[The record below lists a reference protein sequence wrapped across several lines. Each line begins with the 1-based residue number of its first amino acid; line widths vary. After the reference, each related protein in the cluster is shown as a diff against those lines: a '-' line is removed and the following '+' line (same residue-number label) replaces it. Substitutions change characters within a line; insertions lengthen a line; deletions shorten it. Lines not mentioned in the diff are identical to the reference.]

1 MLTQVRYIRPPRT
14 TQTEPSHPGN
24 PLQIAV
30 LNLFVS
36 FKSRFSNL
44 IVGTLTR
51 DSVKRAL
58 MNGITAEQVG
68 ASYATSCFPS
78 HKHIRY

>member
-1 MLTQVRYIRPPRT
+1 MRT
-14 TQTEPSHPGN
+14 RVGEIHCARRRGLISLPGN

-44 IVGTLTR
+44 IVGVLTR
-51 DSVKRAL
+51 ESVKRAL
-58 MNGITAEQVG
+58 INGITAEQVIPIL
-68 ASYATSCFPS
+68 CNEQRIF
-78 HKHIRY
+78 